1 MTGGITE
8 TVPQSRGKGSASL
21 LVLIQLTALTCA
33 EVRWILENESG
44 LSKTQLV
51 IPIAAI
57 VINAVLV
64 PDQISK
70 APDI

>member
-1 MTGGITE
+1 M
-8 TVPQSRGKGSASL
+8 
-21 LVLIQLTALTCA
+21 LIQLTLTCA

-44 LSKTQLV
+44 LLKIQLV

-57 VINAVLV
+57 VINVVFVL
-64 PDQISK
+64 DQINK